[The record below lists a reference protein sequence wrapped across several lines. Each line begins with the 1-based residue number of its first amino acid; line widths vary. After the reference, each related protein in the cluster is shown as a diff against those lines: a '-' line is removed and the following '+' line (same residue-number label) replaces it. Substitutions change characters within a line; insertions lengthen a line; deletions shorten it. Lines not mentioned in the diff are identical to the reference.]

1 MEFKVG
7 QILDA
12 LPEAYSL
19 RGRGMHQANRAVFIT
34 ENYAEKLTAQ
44 PGKWVVLDI
53 MEDRKKSKFHT
64 RETNYNKKY
73 NSKGFEFRRIL
84 TETNQIFL
92 GKYNPTL
99 LT

>member
-7 QILDA
+7 QTLDA
-12 LPEAYSL
+12 LPEGYSL
-19 RGRGMHQANRAVFIT
+19 RGRGMHLSNRAVFIT

-44 PGKWVVLDI
+44 PNKWVVLDI

-64 RETNYNKKY
+64 RQNNYNKKY

-92 GKYNPTL
+92 GKYNPSL

>member
-7 QILDA
+7 QTLDV
-12 LPEAYSL
+12 LPETYSL

-34 ENYAEKLTAQ
+34 QNYAEKLTAQ

-64 RETNYNKKY
+64 RENNYNKKY